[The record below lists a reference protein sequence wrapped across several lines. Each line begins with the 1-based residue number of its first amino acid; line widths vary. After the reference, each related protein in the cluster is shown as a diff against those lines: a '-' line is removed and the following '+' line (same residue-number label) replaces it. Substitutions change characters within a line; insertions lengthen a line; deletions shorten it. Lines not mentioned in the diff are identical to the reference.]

1 MICDKTGIQ
10 FEAESKR
17 QKNHP
22 RVSAFLDEANKDSRR
37 YVGSYAAAQQI
48 LADIK
53 TAGMTD
59 INEAIT
65 YANEAYNAWKN
76 GEAKPVIRKTVG
88 WHIRQQKDASRT
100 RDAINAV
107 LKQHGYRWEKE
118 EVGSEDDFLPGSYG
132 AGIGE
137 LAGYRWELYA
147 ADGRN
152 VTIRQ
157 AFREIGVEVP
167 Q

>member
-1 MICDKTGIQ
+1 MFCDKTGIG
-10 FEAESKR
+10 FEAQSKR

-22 RVSAFLDEANKDSRR
+22 LVSRFLDEANKDSRR
-37 YVGSYAAAQQI
+37 YVGSYQAAMTI
-48 LADIK
+48 LAEIRS
-53 TAGMTD
+53 AGMTNID
-59 INEAIT
+59 EAIS
-65 YANEAYNAWKN
+65 YANEAYSAWKN

-88 WHIRQQKDASRT
+88 WHIRQQKDASRN

-137 LAGYRWELYA
+137 LVGYRWELYA

-152 VTIRQ
+152 VTVQQ
-157 AFREIGVEVP
+157 AFREIGVEIP